1 MNFNIAPIRLKG
13 LTCERGER
21 VLFRDLSIDIQP
33 GAILRVAGPNGVGKT
48 TLLRMIAGLFEIQA
62 GEIFVGGESA
72 KMYQDQILYIGHKD
86 QIASDLSVLD
96 NLIFLTGA
104 QDFDLRTA
112 LMAVNLFGFQDS
124 LVRELS
130 KGQGRRCALARLW
143 CTNAPIWI
151 LDEPYTGLDIHMM
164 NAVDQKV
171 IDHVDAGGICIFT
184 THQTP
189 QKIVFQTL
197 EIGCVH

>member
-86 QIASDLSVLD
+86 QIASDLSVRD